1 KFCLPVNPKMEKG
14 GDVERNWLFYLAQPD
29 KLLLDI
35 ESLTVSHQLELLKQS
50 LSQAEI
56 SERKTSLTN
65 CENNL
70 IDNFVGENEMN
81 PDDIFVDSSKFFK
94 KSKVLDIISLQIA
107 ANLKFNLNLFRIISE
122 MPIKLL
128 ARLYRVLVMNT
139 AKCSLV
145 LQPLFE
151 QATNKE
157 NIFIINPYGYYTWS
171 QLNPMTIYGIM
182 SYHIWCLH
190 VSLTSSMLP
199 QPFRNL
205 TPVVSG
211 LTEIPEV
218 AFFADNR
225 VEVGVVLTRIQESV
239 NQLKEINNLL
249 NNLNIT
255 RPLPSLFAVLDSIFA
270 TTSESKISSVSDDQ
284 SHNNLSD
291 FVFKYSKPLTKSYLS
306 SSLNFVLG
314 RYAFQQQQ
322 FVESQKLFQMAFDEM
337 QDQKFDYLDEV
348 GATPKLV
355 QAYLTACLSYTSAA
369 CISDEFSLS
378 KSDNQFLETFCQLLE
393 KNTSDS
399 HKDSINVFWIQPWDS
414 TSDTVDL
421 ETKDCKTLSNTI
433 EDHLYQV
440 LLKDQPT
447 IDDLSNSY
455 IPISLGIRNKLESLC
470 LKLLCHCNGSL
481 DGASDTTR
489 STHFTKHPSK
499 HARQLSSDRIS
510 SFNAVCQLFTKVRI
524 CNAVDRLLSES
535 IESPLLLSTELLM
548 NVSKTY
554 DETPTKKEHGSSSSS
569 PPYIDV
575 VIGREFLFDCLTSM
589 MEKLSSLENR
599 DCSSQY
605 VIICHYVTFL
615 VQEGISLL
623 GSLLTKPLNW
633 NSELNLIQKN
643 YHGLIKS
650 LVSHKL
656 MEFLPASCRK
666 YIQSIFDAVDAEN
679 MLETELDSHLPFN
692 FIPDSLAGLPNP
704 DISLQSD
711 ILNSLGLGF
720 WVNYEAYPP
729 KDQKTGPFRPH
740 ASRSGSP
747 FGVVGDVDMRN
758 LAHQYN
764 SPSSSFSNISP
775 LQSNVVT
782 SGYAPFVNQSFQTFS
797 RENPLACDIQVIRHL
812 LLTRNPTDVNISVDY
827 LLRSGMT
834 PDGILELIGSWLP
847 TLHYLA
853 SLEIVELH
861 PVSENI
867 KNNPIDF
874 LLSSS
879 GNIMWAITVLIQLA
893 KASSIIRHEASPF
906 TGARAFLLA
915 ALNNLSSVNLILP
928 QSSSSLPPQQSAS
941 NIPTPSHL
949 VGKQSRP
956 GDAFRWICAAI
967 RHELLLADL
976 LEFLNPSS
984 FNIIGG
990 NKQSHSVNTKSTHP
1004 GQVSLNDL
1012 IRRVKVSLCY
1022 AAGLTPNA
1030 NSLETKVES
1039 MNPIGLSD
1047 ELITAAACFLLMV
1060 KEYDFLYPL
1069 STTPKPISLPSGSI
1083 SFRVA
1088 CAGSLELIRIL
1099 LRFHEVL
1106 ESSSCKTATSVSTSS
1121 KINSEKQDCG
1131 QLKSYLSASVKFGD
1145 GDRLKNVITEFYRLI
1160 IYGCLTSGYNHS
1172 IDQINNLT
1180 LSGSEHPLQQ
1190 HHQQQQQRN
1199 PRSNHSGPSPARS
1212 GISLSTLYTISGM
1225 LGTIDEISQSIS
1237 SAGLKF
1243 PLDNIKRK
1251 LSDHSF
1257 IGIQLLDYLI
1267 IGFAQ
1272 IIHQVCCGKFS
1283 LQILEQIVNYFSTN
1297 NGGNNDTKDFENDE
1311 SVCEDMITA
1320 TSTTTTTINS
1330 STDSQSSTRVRT
1342 SRWDKPKDNLFDN
1355 KKNHKR
1361 YHSDKTETGHKSA
1374 TISFL
1379 DKQLWT
1385 LDLDVN
1391 NSVSGEV
1398 LCDHLNYLLNW
1409 GLTVQPDR
1417 IDWLILRGEIEFFE
1431 KHYRQALST
1440 YLEYGSVVTDSFSKN
1455 VLSIYFKKELV
1466 FRMICCL
1473 QHLGL
1478 FYESVVL
1485 SQLGPS
1491 DECLVN
1497 NIIQLINSLGEN
1509 SNGWPVTQTDTFTTA
1524 IVNTPSQRST
1534 SFDNTSLDFLRG
1546 SCGGSLLYA
1555 TLDCPDSLIPYL
1567 WNIRLLSSLES
1578 SASNRGAFLQSA
1590 KFKARINNPELNA
1603 NNPDEILLENRCT
1616 LNLKYLRHLSTLYLI

>member
-1 KFCLPVNPKMEKG
+1 MKKD

-70 IDNFVGENEMN
+70 MDNFVGENEMN
-81 PDDIFVDSSKFFK
+81 HDDIFIESSKLFK

-107 ANLKFNLNLFRIISE
+107 ANLKFNLNLFRVISE

-139 AKCSLV
+139 AKCSSV

-190 VSLTSSMLP
+190 VSFTSSMLP

-239 NQLKEINNLL
+239 NQLKEINSLL
-249 NNLNIT
+249 NELNIT
-255 RPLPSLFAVLDSIFA
+255 RPLPSLFAVLDSMFA
-270 TTSESKISSVSDDQ
+270 TISESKTSSVSDDQ

-291 FVFKYSKPLTKSYLS
+291 FVLKYSTPLSKNYFS
-306 SSLNFVLG
+306 SSLNFILG

-322 FVESQKLFQMAFDEM
+322 FAESQKLFQMALDEM
-337 QDQKFDYLDEV
+337 QNQKFDYLDEV

-399 HKDSINVFWIQPWDS
+399 HKDSINVFWVQPWDS
-414 TSDTVDL
+414 TSVNM
-421 ETKDCKTLSNTI
+421 ETKDCKGLFNTI

-447 IDDLSNSY
+447 INDLSNSY

-470 LKLLCHCNGSL
+470 FKLLCHCNGLLNS
-481 DGASDTTR
+481 AADTTQ

-499 HARQLSSDRIS
+499 HARQLSNDRIS

-524 CNAVDRLLSES
+524 CNVVDRLLCES
-535 IESPLLLSTELLM
+535 MELPFLLSTELLM
-548 NVSKTY
+548 NVSKIGN
-554 DETPTKKEHGSSSSS
+554 ETPTKKEHRSSSSS

-575 VIGREFLFDCLTSM
+575 VIGREFLFDCLTAM
-589 MEKLSSLENR
+589 MEKLSTLENR

-623 GSLLTKPLNW
+623 GSLLTKPLNR
-633 NSELNLIQKN
+633 NSELNLIQRN

-656 MEFLPASCRK
+656 MDFLPASCRK
-666 YIQSIFDAVDAEN
+666 YIQSIFDTVDAGN
-679 MLETELDSHLPFN
+679 ILETELDSDFPFT
-692 FIPDSLAGLPNP
+692 FIPDSLAGLPNS

-711 ILNSLGLGF
+711 IFNSLGLGF
-720 WVNYEAYPP
+720 WVNYEAYPA
-729 KDQKTGPFRPH
+729 KDQNTGSFRPH

-764 SPSSSFSNISP
+764 SPSSSFPNISP

-782 SGYAPFVNQSFQTFS
+782 SGYAPFVNQSLQTFS

-812 LLTRNPTDVNISVDY
+812 LLTRNPTDVNLSVDY

-834 PDGILELIGSWLP
+834 PNGILELIGSWVP

-861 PVSENI
+861 PANENI

-874 LLSSS
+874 FLSSS
-879 GNIMWAITVLIQLA
+879 GNIMWAITVLIQLV

-941 NIPTPSHL
+941 NITTSGHL
-949 VGKQSRP
+949 AGKQSRP

-976 LEFLNPSS
+976 LEFLNPTS

-990 NKQSHSVNTKSTHP
+990 RKQSHSVNTKSTHP

-1012 IRRVKVSLCY
+1012 IRRVKISVCY
-1022 AAGLTPNA
+1022 AAGLTPSA

-1047 ELITAAACFLLMV
+1047 ELITSAVCFLLMV

-1069 STTPKPISLPSGSI
+1069 SAPPKSISLPPGSI

-1088 CAGSLELIRIL
+1088 CAGSLDLIRIL

-1106 ESSSCKTATSVSTSS
+1106 ESSSRETSTSMSTSS
-1121 KINSEKQDCG
+1121 KTNSEKQDCS
-1131 QLKSYLSASVKFGD
+1131 QLKSYLSASVKFGN

-1160 IYGCLTSGYNHS
+1160 IHGCLTSGYNNS

-1190 HHQQQQQRN
+1190 HHQQQQRN
-1199 PRSNHSGPSPARS
+1199 PRSNHSGPSSARS
-1212 GISLSTLYTISGM
+1212 VISLPTLYTISGM
-1225 LGTIDEISQSIS
+1225 LATIDEISQSIS
-1237 SAGLKF
+1237 AVGLKF

-1251 LSDHSF
+1251 LPEHYF
-1257 IGIQLLDYLI
+1257 IGLQLLDYLI
-1267 IGFAQ
+1267 VGFAQ

-1297 NGGNNDTKDFENDE
+1297 NSGNNNNTEDFQNDE
-1311 SVCEDMITA
+1311 SVCEDMTTA
-1320 TSTTTTTINS
+1320 TSTATTTNS
-1330 STDSQSSTRVRT
+1330 STDSQSSTKVRT

-1361 YHSDKTETGHKSA
+1361 YHSDKTQTGHKSV
-1374 TISFL
+1374 TTSFL

-1391 NSVSGEV
+1391 NLVSSIFI
-1398 LCDHLNYLLNW
+1398 CD
-1409 GLTVQPDR
+1409 
-1417 IDWLILRGEIEFFE
+1417 I
-1431 KHYRQALST
+1431 
-1440 YLEYGSVVTDSFSKN
+1440 
-1455 VLSIYFKKELV
+1455 
-1466 FRMICCL
+1466 
-1473 QHLGL
+1473 
-1478 FYESVVL
+1478 
-1485 SQLGPS
+1485 
-1491 DECLVN
+1491 
-1497 NIIQLINSLGEN
+1497 
-1509 SNGWPVTQTDTFTTA
+1509 
-1524 IVNTPSQRST
+1524 
-1534 SFDNTSLDFLRG
+1534 TSLCNQL
-1546 SCGGSLLYA
+1546 
-1555 TLDCPDSLIPYL
+1555 
-1567 WNIRLLSSLES
+1567 
-1578 SASNRGAFLQSA
+1578 
-1590 KFKARINNPELNA
+1590 
-1603 NNPDEILLENRCT
+1603 
-1616 LNLKYLRHLSTLYLI
+1616 

>member
-1 KFCLPVNPKMEKG
+1 MTIVEDKYRQNETGIKLLYNRLSRIIQSVECQVFRLATEMSLNIGRFELNSFVFNELSAIKYTEFSNQPARPEVGRGVCELENRDLFPAPLDRQKFPPDELPPLFWPYPKERKFCLPVNPKMKKD

-70 IDNFVGENEMN
+70 MDNFVGENEMN
-81 PDDIFVDSSKFFK
+81 HDDIFIESSKLFK

-107 ANLKFNLNLFRIISE
+107 ANLKFNLNLFRVISE

-139 AKCSLV
+139 AKCSSV

-190 VSLTSSMLP
+190 T
-199 QPFRNL
+199 
-205 TPVVSG
+205 
-211 LTEIPEV
+211 
-218 AFFADNR
+218 
-225 VEVGVVLTRIQESV
+225 
-239 NQLKEINNLL
+239 
-249 NNLNIT
+249 
-255 RPLPSLFAVLDSIFA
+255 
-270 TTSESKISSVSDDQ
+270 SSVSDDQ

-291 FVFKYSKPLTKSYLS
+291 FVLKYSTPLSKNYFS
-306 SSLNFVLG
+306 SSLNFILG

-322 FVESQKLFQMAFDEM
+322 FAESQKLFQMALDEM
-337 QDQKFDYLDEV
+337 QNQKFDYLDEV

-399 HKDSINVFWIQPWDS
+399 HKDSINVFWVQPWDS
-414 TSDTVDL
+414 TSVNM
-421 ETKDCKTLSNTI
+421 ETKDCKGLFNTI

-447 IDDLSNSY
+447 INDLSNSY

-470 LKLLCHCNGSL
+470 FKLLCHCNGLLNS
-481 DGASDTTR
+481 AADTTQ

-499 HARQLSSDRIS
+499 HARQLSNDRIS

-524 CNAVDRLLSES
+524 CNVVDRLLCES
-535 IESPLLLSTELLM
+535 MELPFLLSTELLM
-548 NVSKTY
+548 NVSKIGN
-554 DETPTKKEHGSSSSS
+554 ETPTKKEHRSSSSS

-575 VIGREFLFDCLTSM
+575 VIGREFLFDCLTAM
-589 MEKLSSLENR
+589 MEKLSTLENR

-623 GSLLTKPLNW
+623 GSLLTKPLNR
-633 NSELNLIQKN
+633 NSELNLIQRN

-656 MEFLPASCRK
+656 MDFLPASCRK
-666 YIQSIFDAVDAEN
+666 YIQSIFDTVDAGN
-679 MLETELDSHLPFN
+679 ILETELDSDFPFT
-692 FIPDSLAGLPNP
+692 FIPDSLAGLPNS

-711 ILNSLGLGF
+711 IFNSLGLGF
-720 WVNYEAYPP
+720 WVNYEAYPA
-729 KDQKTGPFRPH
+729 KDQNTGSFRPH

-764 SPSSSFSNISP
+764 SPSSSFPNISP

-782 SGYAPFVNQSFQTFS
+782 SGYAPFVNQSLQTFS

-812 LLTRNPTDVNISVDY
+812 LLTRNPTDVNLSVDY

-834 PDGILELIGSWLP
+834 PNGILELIGSWVP

-861 PVSENI
+861 PANENI

-874 LLSSS
+874 FLSSS
-879 GNIMWAITVLIQLA
+879 GNIMWAITVLIQLV

-941 NIPTPSHL
+941 NITTSGHL
-949 VGKQSRP
+949 AGKQSRP

-976 LEFLNPSS
+976 LE
-984 FNIIGG
+984 
-990 NKQSHSVNTKSTHP
+990 
-1004 GQVSLNDL
+1004 
-1012 IRRVKVSLCY
+1012 
-1022 AAGLTPNA
+1022 
-1030 NSLETKVES
+1030 
-1039 MNPIGLSD
+1039 
-1047 ELITAAACFLLMV
+1047 
-1060 KEYDFLYPL
+1060 YDFLYPL
-1069 STTPKPISLPSGSI
+1069 SAPPKSISLPPGSI

-1088 CAGSLELIRIL
+1088 CAGSLDLIRIL

-1106 ESSSCKTATSVSTSS
+1106 ESSSRETSTSMSTSS
-1121 KINSEKQDCG
+1121 KTNSEKQDCS
-1131 QLKSYLSASVKFGD
+1131 QLKSYLSASVKFGN

-1160 IYGCLTSGYNHS
+1160 IHGCLTSGYNNS

-1180 LSGSEHPLQQ
+1180 
-1190 HHQQQQQRN
+1190 
-1199 PRSNHSGPSPARS
+1199 
-1212 GISLSTLYTISGM
+1212 GM
-1225 LGTIDEISQSIS
+1225 LATIDEISQSIS
-1237 SAGLKF
+1237 AVGLKF

-1251 LSDHSF
+1251 LPEHYF
-1257 IGIQLLDYLI
+1257 IGLQLLDYLI
-1267 IGFAQ
+1267 VGFAQ

-1297 NGGNNDTKDFENDE
+1297 NSGNNNNTEDFQNDE
-1311 SVCEDMITA
+1311 SVCEDMTTA
-1320 TSTTTTTINS
+1320 TSTATTTNS
-1330 STDSQSSTRVRT
+1330 STDSQSSTKVRT

-1361 YHSDKTETGHKSA
+1361 YHSDKTQTGHKSV
-1374 TISFL
+1374 TTSFL

-1391 NSVSGEV
+1391 NLVTGEL
-1398 LCDHLNYLLNW
+1398 LCDYLNYLLNW

-1440 YLEYGSVVTDSFSKN
+1440 YLEYGSIVTDSFSKN
-1455 VLSIYFKKELV
+1455 VLSTYFTKELV
-1466 FRMICCL
+1466 FRMMCCL
-1473 QHLGL
+1473 QYLGL

-1491 DECLVN
+1491 DECLVD

-1509 SNGWPVTQTDTFTTA
+1509 SNGWPIVQTDTFNTA
-1524 IVNTPSQRST
+1524 VVNTQSQRST
-1534 SFDNTSLDFLRG
+1534 SFNNTSLDCLRG
-1546 SCGGSLLYA
+1546 ACGGSLLHA
-1555 TLDCPDSLIPYL
+1555 TLDCPDNLIPYL
-1567 WNIRLLSSLES
+1567 WNIRLLSSLDS

-1603 NNPDEILLENRCT
+1603 NNSDEILFENRCT